1 MYLLWKIQDTL
12 NKIIQSYHVFCFSPA
27 QAFIFIFFFPSL
39 TMFWGFENRH
49 DKTVFKTQ
57 SHFFSKLLIVTVI
70 VAASSWQSHDHLRKI
85 HLTAQDPKSHNEFV
99 LDTSLMTIIL
109 MIVNTLSYQITSV
122 LQSSPPFPFN

>member
-1 MYLLWKIQDTL
+1 MVFLKKYISVVTVFPGPLFSLLPHAAAINVL
-12 NKIIQSYHVFCFSPA
+12 GS
-27 QAFIFIFFFPSL
+27 
-39 TMFWGFENRH
+39 ENRH
-49 DKTVFKTQ
+49 DKTVYKTQ
-57 SHFFSKLLIVTVI
+57 SHSFSKLLIVTVI
-70 VAASSWQSHDHLRKI
+70 VTASSRQSHNCLRKI